1 MRRFDDKMNR
11 QMSSLDASLLRRSWA
26 ITLTLANPSP
36 KTPTLSLTLPPTLP
50 PTLPATL
57 PPTLPP
63 TLTPTP
69 NPQPHP

>member
-36 KTPTLSLTLPPTLP
+36 NPNPEPD
-50 PTLPATL
+50 
-57 PPTLPP
+57 
-63 TLTPTP
+63 PTP
-69 NPQPHP
+69 NPTPNPDPNPDPNP